1 MPVFQLSDDLIFPP
15 PGLAEP
21 DGLLA
26 IGGDLSIKRLLLAY
40 SNGIFPW
47 YDEASPILWWALN
60 PRMVLFPDQFK
71 LSKSLKQSIRKQSFS
86 FSCDTAFERVIVQC
100 AKAKRKDQPG
110 TWITDEMI
118 HAYISLH
125 KAGYAHSVETRSD
138 GHLVGGLYGVSLGR
152 AFFGESMFFTQRD
165 ASKAALYI
173 LTEKLKQWQF
183 DFIDVQQETNHLQ
196 SLGAKS
202 IPLEKYLALL
212 KKSLKQPTIKG
223 KWCF

>member
-26 IGGDLSIKRLLLAY
+26 IGGDLSVNRLLLAY

-47 YDEASPILWWALN
+47 YDEDSPILWWALN

-71 LSKSLKQSIRKQSFS
+71 LSKSLRQSIRKQNFS
-86 FSCDTAFERVIVQC
+86 FSCDTAFEGVIVQC
-100 AKAKRKDQPG
+100 AKTIRKDQPG

-118 HAYISLH
+118 NAYINLH
-125 KAGYAHSVETRSD
+125 KAGYAHSVETRHD

-152 AFFGESMFFTQRD
+152 AFFGESMFYKQRD
-165 ASKAALYI
+165 ASKAALYH
-173 LTEKLKQWQF
+173 LTEKLKEWQF
-183 DFIDVQQETNHLQ
+183 DLIDVQQETNHLR
-196 SLGAKS
+196 SLGAKTV
-202 IPLEKYLALL
+202 PLETYLRML